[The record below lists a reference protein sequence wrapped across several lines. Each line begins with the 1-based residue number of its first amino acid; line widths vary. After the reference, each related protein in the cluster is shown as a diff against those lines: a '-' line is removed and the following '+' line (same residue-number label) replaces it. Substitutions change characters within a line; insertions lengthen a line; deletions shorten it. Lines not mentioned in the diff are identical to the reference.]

1 MTMVRFGLIAV
12 VALGMPL
19 AACTTASRVGLAVQ
33 IAQGVYC
40 TAVTPEGKQALRDAV
55 TGGRQLIACPEGT
68 ETAKAH
74 PASPQDPP
82 Q

>member
-1 MTMVRFGLIAV
+1 MLKLLTAA
-12 VALGMPL
+12 ALCCAL
-19 AACTTASRVGLAVQ
+19 AACSTASRVGLAVQ

-40 TAVTPEGKQALRDAV
+40 TAVTPAGKQALRNAV
-55 TGGRQLIACPEGT
+55 TGGQQLIACPEGT
-68 ETAKAH
+68 ATATAH